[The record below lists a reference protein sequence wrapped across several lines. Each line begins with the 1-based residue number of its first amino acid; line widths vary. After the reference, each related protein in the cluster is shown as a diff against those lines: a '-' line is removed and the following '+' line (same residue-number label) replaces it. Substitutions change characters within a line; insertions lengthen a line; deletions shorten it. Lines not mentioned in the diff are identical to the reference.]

1 MKKKPGRPLK
11 RRGPRLRY
19 PDTVYPVGLLSDF
32 GKTEVV
38 AVRHTPDLPGFGE
51 DPQNPVV
58 YVACAMAGRKMPS
71 ELFYLKYNPNCR
83 SHGFRVYIRLVV

>member
-38 AVRHTPDLPGFGE
+38 AVFT
-51 DPQNPVV
+51 
-58 YVACAMAGRKMPS
+58 CANDANHVEQVNGVITDHGRYTIVEEKDGWGKLSSGAGWIKLS
-71 ELFYLKYNPNCR
+71 YTKK
-83 SHGFRVYIRLVV
+83 I